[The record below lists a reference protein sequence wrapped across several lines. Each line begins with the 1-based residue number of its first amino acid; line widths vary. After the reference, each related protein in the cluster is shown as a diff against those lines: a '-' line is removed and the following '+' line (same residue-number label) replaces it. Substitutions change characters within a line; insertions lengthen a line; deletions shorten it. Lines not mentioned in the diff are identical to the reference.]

1 MGLFDS
7 AFKLPGVSGVVDK
20 AVNSAVNSAV
30 NVGTKALSFA
40 VAGATTKLT
49 EATGAML
56 GSIGITGQFTK
67 VAANLPTIE
76 KMSAS
81 AILAGGSM
89 SDDPLGDF
97 LKKND
102 ESSATASQIKAAA
115 GVQTINSSHRVSLQE
130 IGTKNF
136 VYFEVMPE
144 IVEQHAA
151 EYEPV
156 APSQSPGAFQKYK
169 GNSSTV
175 WTLNITF
182 ISRTS
187 AEATQNYDYL
197 MRLRG
202 WMKPFYGERTGVSYP
217 DKLGAPPPVLR
228 LTGLRE
234 LIGPVP
240 VVITS
245 LNWNWPRDVDYIAT
259 DIISDVDKNFIPFPT
274 VLQVPIN
281 LVESFAV
288 DQFNQFSLA
297 DYRVGRMGTAF
308 NKEENNSFS
317 ANQQVLADGK

>member
-7 AFKLPGVSGVVDK
+7 AFKLPSVSGIVDK
-20 AVNSAVNSAV
+20 AVNTAVGT
-30 NVGTKALSFA
+30 GTKALSFA

-56 GSIGITGQFTK
+56 GSLGATGPFTK
-67 VAANLPTIE
+67 VASNLPTIE

-81 AILAGGSM
+81 AVLSGGSA

-115 GVQTINSSHRVSLQE
+115 GTELVSVAHKVFLQE
-130 IGTKNF
+130 VGTKNF

-144 IVEQHAA
+144 IVEQHGSD
-151 EYEPV
+151 YEPV
-156 APSQSPGAFQKYK
+156 SPSQSPGAFQKYK
-169 GNSSTV
+169 GSSSTV
-175 WTLNITF
+175 WTVNVTF
-182 ISRTS
+182 ISRNS
-187 AEATQNYDYL
+187 AEATQNYDNL

-202 WMKPFYGERTGVSYP
+202 WMKPFYGERTGVSFP
-217 DKLGAPPPVLR
+217 EKLGAPPPVLKFS
-228 LTGLRE
+228 GLRD

-240 VVITS
+240 VVITALS
-245 LNWNWPRDVDYIAT
+245 WTWPRDVDYIAT
-259 DIISDVDKNFIPFPT
+259 DIISDTDKNFIPFPT

-281 LVESFAV
+281 LVESYAV

-297 DYRVGRMGTAF
+297 DYRVGRLGTAF
-308 NKEENNSFS
+308 NKAENDSFT
-317 ANQQVLADGK
+317 ADQQIKADGN